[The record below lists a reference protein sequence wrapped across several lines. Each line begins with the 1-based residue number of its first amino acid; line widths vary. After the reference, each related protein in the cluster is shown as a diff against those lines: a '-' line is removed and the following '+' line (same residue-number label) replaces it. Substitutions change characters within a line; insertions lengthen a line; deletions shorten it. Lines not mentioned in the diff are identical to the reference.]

1 MLKYMSIRSKLLI
14 LMLLVGLLSATVV
27 GSLSYKNART
37 SLTQTIYDQL
47 TATRETKKRQTE
59 NYFKDQLTAFEVL
72 SNQGQVAESLERF
85 NSAFH
90 TDVPSLGRDAYEKL
104 KEFYKTDFLAKLEQ
118 NSSGEPV
125 METYYPNNPAA
136 LYRQAQFISENP
148 AQTGNKE
155 ALVTP
160 NQVGTNVPDTS
171 SYAAT
176 HAAYH
181 PLFVRMLNKL
191 EYYDIFLIDHKT
203 GDIVYSVYKE
213 ADYATSLTSGP
224 YKFTGLARAFETV
237 RRNPE
242 LGKVVIVDFDHY
254 APSYNKPAAFMAT
267 AVFDGTELR
276 GIIAAQLNI
285 DAINSFM
292 TSEGNWADEGMGTSG
307 EVYLVGGDK
316 SLRTS
321 SRFLIEDK
329 PAYIQALRN
338 AAVPADKVKL
348 IDNTGIAI
356 LNQPV
361 TTIASENALRGQ
373 SATEI
378 VKDYRGVDVLSS
390 YAPIEIGGMRWAILA
405 EKDVAEAMA
414 PLHRLRNQL
423 LLIVGAIAIAVT
435 LFSLLAAEVFSRPV
449 AKLESYVERF
459 SAGDTDIEL
468 DTSGTDEFSSLSR
481 AFNSMLTEIKG
492 HNKIIEIKNLEN
504 ERLLRTV
511 LPDVIADRVRGG
523 EVAIGET
530 FENVT
535 VVYATIGRFAEIMAD
550 VSAGEMISLLN
561 ELIDAFD
568 EASERHGVERIS
580 TIGDVYIA
588 ACGLPIPRLDHSRRA
603 LELAQEMVKIVG
615 RFNRTHGL
623 HLTISIG
630 LATGEVDAGIVG
642 KRKFVYEILGESVT
656 LSRLLATESPIDTI
670 SVAESTIVNVKGQ
683 DIFKRAGDLKSDGY
697 GNVKRWVTAPPK
709 LIDGKAAKK
718 KGHS

>member
-1 MLKYMSIRSKLLI
+1 MSIRSKLLV
-14 LMLLVGLLSATVV
+14 LMLLVGLISAAVV

-37 SLTQTIYDQL
+37 SLTKTIYDQL

-72 SNQGQVAESLERF
+72 SNQGQVADALEQF
-85 NSAFH
+85 NRAFH
-90 TDVPSLGRDAYEKL
+90 SNAPEISAEANERL
-104 KEFYKTDFLAKLEQ
+104 KTFYKTDFLAKLAE

-125 METYYPNNPAA
+125 LDTYYPNNPAA

-148 AQTGNKE
+148 APTGSKE
-155 ALVTP
+155 SLVSP
-160 NQVGTNVPDTS
+160 NLVGTDTPDENP
-171 SYAAT
+171 YARA
-176 HAAYH
+176 HAAFH

-203 GDIVYSVYKE
+203 GDIVYSVFKE
-213 ADYATSLTSGP
+213 ADYATSLTTGP
-224 YKFTGLARAFETV
+224 YKFTGLARAFENV

-267 AVFDGTELR
+267 PVFDGTTLR

-292 TSEGNWADEGMGTSG
+292 TSEGNWAQEGMGTSG

-316 SLRTS
+316 NLRTS

-329 PAYIQALRN
+329 PGYIQALQS
-338 AAVPADKVKL
+338 AAVPSDKIML
-348 IDNTGIAI
+348 IENTGIAI

-361 TTIASENALRGQ
+361 TTTASENALRGQ

-405 EKDVAEAMA
+405 EKDVSEAMV
-414 PLHRLRNQL
+414 PLHHLRNQL
-423 LLIVGAIAIAVT
+423 LLILGAIAIAVT
-435 LFSLLAAEVFSRPV
+435 LFSLLAAQIFARPI
-449 AKLESYVERF
+449 AKLEANVDLF
-459 SAGDTDIEL
+459 TAGKADDLTL

-481 AFNSMLTEIKG
+481 AFNTMIGEIRG
-492 HNKIIEIKNLEN
+492 HNEIIEKKNIEN

-523 EVAIGET
+523 EVTIGET

-550 VSAGEMISLLN
+550 VSAGEMLTLLN
-561 ELIDAFD
+561 ELVDAFD

-580 TIGDVYIA
+580 TIGDAYIA
-588 ACGLPIPRLDHSRRA
+588 ACGLPIPRLDHTRRA
-603 LELAQEMVKIVG
+603 LELAQEMVTIVT
-615 RFNRTHGL
+615 RFNRTHDL
-623 HLTISIG
+623 NLTISVG

-670 SVAESTIVNVKGQ
+670 SVTEATLANVKSK
-683 DIFKRAGDLKSDGY
+683 DIFKRASDLKSDSY
-697 GNVKRWVTAPPK
+697 GSVKRWVTAPPK
-709 LIDGKAAKK
+709 LIDGKASKK
-718 KGHS
+718 KGTQ

>member
-1 MLKYMSIRSKLLI
+1 MFKYMSIRSKLLI
-14 LMLLVGLLSATVV
+14 LMLFVGLMSAAVV
-27 GSLSYKNART
+27 GCLSYNNARV

-72 SNQGQVAESLERF
+72 SNQGQVAEALEQF
-85 NSAFH
+85 NIAFH
-90 TDVPSLGRDAYEKL
+90 ADVPALSPESNTKL
-104 KEFYKTDFLAKLEQ
+104 RTFYTTDFLAKLAK
-118 NSSGEPV
+118 NSTGEPV
-125 METYYPNNPAA
+125 LETYYPSNPAA

-155 ALVTP
+155 ALVSP
-160 NQVGTNVPDTS
+160 NKVGTNERDDSP
-171 SYAAT
+171 YARA
-176 HAAYH
+176 HAEFH

-213 ADYATSLTSGP
+213 ADYATSLTTGP
-224 YKFTGLARAFETV
+224 YKFTGLTRAFESV

-254 APSYNKPAAFMAT
+254 SPSYNKPAAFMAT
-267 AVFDGTELR
+267 PVFDGTKLR

-285 DAINSFM
+285 DAINNFM
-292 TSEGNWADEGMGTSG
+292 TSEGNWIEEGMGTSG
-307 EVYLVGGDK
+307 EVYLVGSDK
-316 SLRTS
+316 NLRTS

-329 PAYIQALRN
+329 PGYIQALRN
-338 AAVPADKVKL
+338 AAVPSDKIML
-348 IDNTGIAI
+348 IENTDVAI

-361 TTIASENALRGQ
+361 NTKASENALRGQ
-373 SATEI
+373 ISTEI

-414 PLHRLRNQL
+414 PLHNLRNQL
-423 LLIVGAIAIAVT
+423 LLILGAIAISVT
-435 LFSLLAAEVFSRPV
+435 LFSLLAAEVFSRPIS
-449 AKLESYVERF
+449 KLENYVDRF
-459 SAGDTDIEL
+459 SAGDTDVEL

-481 AFNSMLTEIKG
+481 AFNKMIKEIKG
-492 HNKIIEIKNLEN
+492 HNEIIESKNLEN

-535 VVYATIGRFAEIMAD
+535 VVYATIGRFTEIMAD

-588 ACGLPIPRLDHSRRA
+588 ACGLPILRLDHTRRA
-603 LELAQEMVKIVG
+603 LELAQEMITIVS

-630 LATGEVDAGIVG
+630 VATGEVDAGIIG

-656 LSRLLATESPIDTI
+656 LSRLLATESPIDSI
-670 SVAESTIVNVKGQ
+670 SVTETTFANVKNQ
-683 DIFKRAGDLKSDGY
+683 DIFKPGSDLKSEGY
-697 GNVKRWVTAPPK
+697 GIVKRWVTTSPK
-709 LIDGKAAKK
+709 LIDGKASQKK
-718 KGHS
+718 EPR

>member
-1 MLKYMSIRSKLLI
+1 MLKFMSIRSKLLI
-14 LMLLVGLLSATVV
+14 LMLLVGLISAAVV
-27 GSLSYKNART
+27 GSLSYKNAKT

-72 SNQGQVAESLERF
+72 SNQGQVADALEQF
-85 NSAFH
+85 NRAFH
-90 TDVPSLGRDAYEKL
+90 TDVPALSSDSNAKL
-104 KEFYKTDFLAKLEQ
+104 KEFYITDFLAKLAQ

-125 METYYPNNPAA
+125 LDTYYPTSPAA
-136 LYRQAQFISENP
+136 LYLQAQFISENP
-148 AQTGNKE
+148 AETGNKE
-155 ALVTP
+155 ALVSP
-160 NQVGTNVPDTS
+160 NKVGTNELDEGP
-171 SYAAT
+171 YARA
-176 HAAYH
+176 HAAFH

-213 ADYATSLTSGP
+213 ADYATSLTTGT
-224 YKFTGLARAFETV
+224 YKFTGLARAFERV

-242 LGKVVIVDFDHY
+242 FGKVVIVDFDHY

-267 AVFDGTELR
+267 PVFEGTTLR

-285 DAINSFM
+285 DAINGFM
-292 TSEGNWADEGMGTSG
+292 TSEGNWTEEGMGTSG

-329 PAYIQALRN
+329 PGYISALRN
-338 AAVPADKVKL
+338 AAVPSDKIML
-348 IDNTGIAI
+348 IENTGIAI

-373 SATEI
+373 SDTEI
-378 VKDYRGVDVLSS
+378 VQDYRGVDVLSS

-414 PLHRLRNQL
+414 PLHNLRNQL
-423 LLIVGAIAIAVT
+423 LLILGAIAIAVT
-435 LFSLLAAEVFSRPV
+435 LFSLLAAEIFSRPI
-449 AKLESYVERF
+449 AKLETYVDRF
-459 SAGDTDIEL
+459 SGGDTDIEL

-481 AFNSMLTEIKG
+481 AFNTMIAEIKG
-492 HNKIIEIKNLEN
+492 HNEIIETKNLEN

-580 TIGDVYIA
+580 TIGDVYLA
-588 ACGLPIPRLDHSRRA
+588 ACGLPIPRLDHTRRA
-603 LELAQEMVKIVG
+603 LELAQEMVTIVR
-615 RFNRTHGL
+615 RFNRTHDL
-623 HLTISIG
+623 NLTISIG

-670 SVAESTIVNVKGQ
+670 SVTEATFANAKSQ
-683 DIFKRAGDLKSDGY
+683 DIFKRAGDLKSDSY
-697 GNVKRWVTAPPK
+697 GDVKRWITSPPK
-709 LIDGKAAKK
+709 LIDDKASKK
-718 KGHS
+718 KGLT

>member
-1 MLKYMSIRSKLLI
+1 MLKYMSIRSKLLV
-14 LMLLVGLLSATVV
+14 LMLLVGLLSAAVV
-27 GSLSYKNART
+27 GSLSYKNARM

-72 SNQGQVAESLERF
+72 SNQGQVAEALEQF
-85 NSAFH
+85 NRTFH
-90 TDVPSLGRDAYEKL
+90 TDVPVLSSESDAKL
-104 KEFYKTDFLAKLEQ
+104 KEFYKTDFLPKLEE

-125 METYYPNNPAA
+125 LETYYPTSPAA
-136 LYRQAQFISENP
+136 LYLQAQFISENP
-148 AQTGNKE
+148 AETGSKETLVSPNK
-155 ALVTP
+155 
-160 NQVGTNVPDTS
+160 VGTNELDEGA
-171 SYAAT
+171 YARA
-176 HAAYH
+176 HAAFH

-213 ADYATSLTSGP
+213 ADYATSLTTGP
-224 YKFTGLARAFETV
+224 YKFTGLARAFERV

-267 AVFDGTELR
+267 PVFEGTTLR

-285 DAINSFM
+285 DAINGFM
-292 TSEGNWADEGMGTSG
+292 TSEGNWTEEGMGTSG

-329 PAYIQALRN
+329 PGYIEALRN
-338 AAVPADKVKL
+338 AAVPSDKIML
-348 IDNTGIAI
+348 IENTGIAI

-373 SATEI
+373 SATE
-378 VKDYRGVDVLSS
+378 VVQDYRGVDVLSS

-414 PLHRLRNQL
+414 PLHNLRNQL
-423 LLIVGAIAIAVT
+423 LLIFGAIAIAVT
-435 LFSLLAAEVFSRPV
+435 LFSLLAAEIFSRPIS
-449 AKLESYVERF
+449 KLETYVDRF
-459 SAGDTDIEL
+459 SAGDADIEL

-481 AFNSMLTEIKG
+481 AFNTMITEIKG
-492 HNKIIEIKNLEN
+492 HNKVIETKNLEN

-535 VVYATIGRFAEIMAD
+535 VVYATIGRFTEIMAD
-550 VSAGEMISLLN
+550 VSAGEMLTLLN

-588 ACGLPIPRLDHSRRA
+588 ACGLPIPRLDHTRRS
-603 LELAQEMVKIVG
+603 LELAQEMLTIVN

-656 LSRLLATESPIDTI
+656 LSRLLATESPIDSI
-670 SVAESTIVNVKGQ
+670 SVTEATFENAKNQ
-683 DIFKRAGDLKSDGY
+683 DIFKRASDLKSDGY
-697 GNVKRWVTAPPK
+697 GSVKRWITAPPK
-709 LIDGKAAKK
+709 IIDGKASQK
-718 KGHS
+718 KGSS

>member
-435 LFSLLAAEVFSRPV
+435 LFSLLAAEVFSRPI

-492 HNKIIEIKNLEN
+492 HNKIIETKNLEN